1 MSKTGSFFHYEYI
14 KQELAKRMQVNP
26 HYSLRSFARDL
37 GVGHS
42 WLSEFLAGKK
52 GLSDSTAEKIVQALS
67 LSRQDAEL
75 FKLSTRAA
83 HARSS
88 TERER
93 AFTELQQIKPKSIR
107 KVKAQEVV
115 RAGSWYH
122 LAILEL
128 TELPDFKHHELDIAQ
143 RLRLP
148 KPTVSRALQDLIS
161 HGHLK
166 VENGR
171 MQAVSA
177 QTESDMDVPSVAIR
191 QYHEQ
196 ILQLGQRALHE
207 QIVEQREFMSTTF
220 AFSTERMV
228 EAKKAIRDFQ
238 SFFAKEFYQETDNKD
253 SVYQMSMQFFRMDKK
268 GNGL

>member
-1 MSKTGSFFHYEYI
+1 
-14 KQELAKRMQVNP
+14 MQVNP

-37 GVGHS
+37 DVGHS

-52 GLSDSTAEKIVQALS
+52 GLSEATAEKIVTILS

-75 FKLSTRAA
+75 FKLSSRAA
-83 HARSS
+83 HARSGA
-88 TERER
+88 ER
-93 AFTELQQIKPKSIR
+93 ARALSELKQIQPKKIR
-107 KVKAQEVV
+107 KVKAQEFA
-115 RAGSWYH
+115 RAGCWYH

-148 KPTVSRALQDLIS
+148 KSTVSRALDELVS

-166 VENGR
+166 IENGK

-177 QTESDMDVPSVAIR
+177 QSESDMDIPSIAIR
-191 QYHEQ
+191 QFHEQ

-207 QIVEQREFMSTTF
+207 QIVDQREFMSTTL
-220 AFSTERMV
+220 AFNTDRMA
-228 EAKKAIRDFQ
+228 EAKKAIREFQ
-238 SFFAKEFYQETDNKD
+238 NYFSKEFYQETDNKD
-253 SVYQMSMQFFRMDKK
+253 SIYQMSMQFFRMDKK
-268 GNGL
+268 GNSV